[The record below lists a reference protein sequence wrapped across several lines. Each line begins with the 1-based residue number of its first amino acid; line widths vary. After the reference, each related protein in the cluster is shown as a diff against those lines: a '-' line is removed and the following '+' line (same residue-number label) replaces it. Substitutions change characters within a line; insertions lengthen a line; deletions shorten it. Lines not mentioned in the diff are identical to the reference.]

1 MAQLA
6 SASGLGPEGPVFE
19 SQYPDLREVIRL
31 DDLFFRIW
39 PGLYAVPTGRAKKKL
54 WLNVKS
60 RLICIS

>member
-19 SQYPDLREVIRL
+19 SQYPDLREVVRL

-39 PGLYAVPTGRAKKKL
+39 PGLYAVPTGRAKNYPMKRNLPRKA
-54 WLNVKS
+54 
-60 RLICIS
+60 